1 MLKRA
6 ASDKQSQQYSSQLR
20 VVLGVLL
27 CTMVLSSL
35 GIVYVR
41 HSTREMF
48 NQWHQL
54 QALRDEMN
62 IEWTQLLLERGTLS
76 AEGRVD
82 SIAQK
87 KLGMRPPERSEVV
100 WVEQQ

>member
-1 MLKRA
+1 MLRRA
-6 ASDKQSQQYSSQLR
+6 ASDKQLNQYSWQLKS
-20 VVLGVLL
+20 VLGVLL
-27 CTMVLSSL
+27 FSMVLSSL

-48 NQWHQL
+48 NEWHQL

-62 IEWTQLLLERGTLS
+62 IEWTQLLLERSTLS

-82 SIAQK
+82 YIAQHS
-87 KLGMRPPERSEVV
+87 LHMRPPERSEVV
-100 WVEQQ
+100 WVEQ

>member
-1 MLKRA
+1 MLKKA
-6 ASDKQSQQYSSQLR
+6 ASDKQAQHYSWQFR
-20 VVLGVLL
+20 TVMGALL

-48 NQWHQL
+48 NEWHQL

-82 SIAQK
+82 SIAQQ

-100 WVEQQ
+100 WVEQ